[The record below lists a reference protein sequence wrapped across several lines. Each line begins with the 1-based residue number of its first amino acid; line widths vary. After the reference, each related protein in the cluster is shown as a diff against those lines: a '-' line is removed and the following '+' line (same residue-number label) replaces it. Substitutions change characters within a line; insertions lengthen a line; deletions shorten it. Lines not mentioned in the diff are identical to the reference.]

1 MFVSKFISN
10 FAPLNKTNLR
20 MDKGIKIPR
29 KLNPL
34 VVEKLS
40 VKFGLSKTYIRQCLN
55 KTRNSETA
63 DTICKEYK
71 KYEKEINN
79 VLNDSL

>member
-1 MFVSKFISN
+1 MKKIN
-10 FAPLNKTNLR
+10 IFAPLNETKLR

-29 KLNPL
+29 KFNPL

-63 DTICKEYK
+63 DTVCKEYK
-71 KYEKEINN
+71 QYEKEINN
-79 VLNDSL
+79 VLKN

>member
-1 MFVSKFISN
+1 MKKIN
-10 FAPLNKTNLR
+10 TFAPLNETKLR

-29 KLNPL
+29 KFNPL

-63 DTICKEYK
+63 DTVCKEYK
-71 KYEKEINN
+71 QYEKEINN
-79 VLNDSL
+79 ILKN

>member
-1 MFVSKFISN
+1 MKKINN
-10 FAPLNKTNLR
+10 FAPLNETKLR

-29 KLNPL
+29 KFNPL

-63 DTICKEYK
+63 DTVSKEYK
-71 KYEKEINN
+71 QYEKEINN
-79 VLNDSL
+79 VLKN

>member
-1 MFVSKFISN
+1 
-10 FAPLNKTNLR
+10 

-29 KLNPL
+29 KFNPL

-71 KYEKEINN
+71 KEINN

>member
-1 MFVSKFISN
+1 
-10 FAPLNKTNLR
+10 

-29 KLNPL
+29 KFNPL

-55 KTRNSETA
+55 KTRNSFTA

-71 KYEKEINN
+71 KYEHEINN

>member
-1 MFVSKFISN
+1 MFVLKFISN

-29 KLNPL
+29 KFNPL

-63 DTICKEYK
+63 DTVCKEYK
-71 KYEKEINN
+71 QYEKEINN
-79 VLNDSL
+79 VLKN